1 VRPQPHR
8 GVRFRDRRPMLTL
21 LSSFGA
27 DKGEVIR
34 RMLLGWRPKSGRQCG
49 WLGGRFP
56 FGYGGTRFY
65 TRWRGI
71 DSRTSG
77 KDICGR
83 FQGTVSVLRQFDR
96 RSWYPRPLTL
106 RKGGNYTRLRE
117 RIENEYAKSES
128 GSGGQES
135 RGAGGSSGPDS
146 DRGDQATGNPEL
158 MLKGNPHMDLRV
170 RAKEVAK
177 SSAQNERIPR

>member
-1 VRPQPHR
+1 MRPQPHR

-106 RKGGNYTRLRE
+106 RKGGTTQDLG
-117 RIENEYAKSES
+117 S
-128 GSGGQES
+128 GSRTNTPNPKVAPEDKS
-135 RGAGGSSGPDS
+135 REERADQV
-146 DRGDQATGNPEL
+146 DRIAIEAI
-158 MLKGNPHMDLRV
+158 KLRGI
-170 RAKEVAK
+170 R
-177 SSAQNERIPR
+177 S